1 MKCDISSI
9 ELGHRSHL
17 DWKCGNCDN
26 SETIFNTIIFLKP
39 KTESAK
45 SQTEQVKYL
54 CHLRNQRAMSY
65 TIMANDNNKI
75 LATPDD
81 SQIVLYQPDESIS
94 LQVKIEED
102 TVWLTQAQM
111 VELFGSSKANIS
123 EHITNIY
130 QQGELMQSATVR
142 KFRTVRKEGNR
153 MVTRNMDYYNLDM
166 IISVGFRVNSH
177 QGIRFR
183 QWANNVLK
191 EYLLRGYAV
200 HQQMLQM
207 EQRIDSKLM
216 LQHDE
221 MQRIKDIQ
229 AKQQQQLDFFIRTST
244 PPAEMVFFEGDFYT
258 ARVALENLV
267 RSAKHRVIIID
278 GYVSSLTLSVL
289 DVRKPEVSATVYTV
303 GVGQGMQRLMDEHDR
318 LFPDNHIDIRK
329 WSNESHDRW
338 LIIDD
343 SLYHCGHS
351 LNANGGHK
359 ISAITLMGTSPEV
372 ILSKVE

>member
-1 MKCDISSI
+1 
-9 ELGHRSHL
+9 
-17 DWKCGNCDN
+17 
-26 SETIFNTIIFLKP
+26 
-39 KTESAK
+39 
-45 SQTEQVKYL
+45 
-54 CHLRNQRAMSY
+54 
-65 TIMANDNNKI
+65 MANDNNI
-75 LATPDD
+75 QPMADD

-94 LQVKIEED
+94 LHVKID
-102 TVWLTQAQM
+102 GAFNTVWLSLDQM
-111 VELFGSSKANIS
+111 AELFGRDRSVIGKHVRTIFK
-123 EHITNIY
+123 E
-130 QQGELMQSATVR
+130 GELQKESVWA
-142 KFRTVRKEGNR
+142 KFAYTASDGKRYQV
-153 MVTRNMDYYNLDM
+153 DYYNLDV
-166 IISVGFRVNSH
+166 IISVGYRVKSVQGTKFRIWATS
-177 QGIRFR
+177 ILR
-183 QWANNVLK
+183 Q
-191 EYLLRGYAV
+191 YLLQGYSVNRHLIA
-200 HQQMLQM
+200 LQENM
-207 EQRIDSKLM
+207 DKRMTHIEDV
-216 LQHDE
+216 
-221 MQRIKDIQ
+221 Q

-267 RSAKHRVIIID
+267 RTANHRVIIID

-289 DVRKPEVSATVYTV
+289 DVRKSNVTATIYTV